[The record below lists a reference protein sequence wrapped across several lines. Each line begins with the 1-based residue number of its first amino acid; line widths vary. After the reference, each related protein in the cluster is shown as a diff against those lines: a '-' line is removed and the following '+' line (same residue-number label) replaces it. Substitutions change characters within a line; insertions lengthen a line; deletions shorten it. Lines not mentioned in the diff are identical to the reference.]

1 MNFTVKKLIRQQI
14 SERIFIKVV
23 FFTKNR
29 LKALRVK
36 DLRITQRR
44 EAAKT
49 PGIHFPLQC
58 YS

>member
-1 MNFTVKKLIRQQI
+1 MDLFVN
-14 SERIFIKVV
+14 RIFKKVV
-23 FFTKNR
+23 IFYEKTSKV
-29 LKALRVK
+29 LRVK